1 MSNYF
6 EIQDEIDRYI
16 TDHPEK
22 TEEDIEWSLCDC
34 PNIFDPISC
43 DVHDYVKQDSLDE
56 MQVRNEI
63 YTRYYRAN
71 NNSKNQDVNQ
81 SSDSGVGVLFAI
93 MTVIGASFA
102 LYENIHII
110 LTIAYLILV
119 VLNIISH
126 IKIHEVDC
134 CSLSIWV
141 LSSLVGG
148 FIGFAPALSV
158 IIMVLDY
165 FFEIVVLFG

>member
-43 DVHDYVKQDSLDE
+43 DVHDYVKQDSLNE

-63 YTRYYRAN
+63 YTRYYLTN

-81 SSDSGVGVLFAI
+81 SSYSVGEVLIAILTAIGVSYL
-93 MTVIGASFA
+93 
-102 LYENIHII
+102 LYVKIHII
-110 LTIAYLILV
+110 LAIAFLILV

-165 FFEIVVLFG
+165 FFEIVLLFG

>member
-16 TDHPEK
+16 TNHSEK

-34 PNIFDPISC
+34 PDIFDPISC

-119 VLNIISH
+119 VLIIIRH
-126 IKIHEVDC
+126 ITMHEVDC
-134 CSLSIWV
+134 SFSICALSV
-141 LSSLVGG
+141 FVFG
-148 FIGFAPALSV
+148 FSYFHPALSV

>member
-16 TDHPEK
+16 TNHPEK

-43 DVHDYVKQDSLDE
+43 NVHDYVKQDPLNE

-93 MTVIGASFA
+93 MMVIGTSFA
-102 LYENIHII
+102 LYEKIHII

-119 VLNIISH
+119 VLIIIRH
-126 IKIHEVDC
+126 IKMHEVDC
-134 CSLSIWV
+134 SFSICALSAFV
-141 LSSLVGG
+141 FGSSY
-148 FIGFAPALSV
+148 FHPALSV

-165 FFEIVVLFG
+165 CFEIVVLFG

>member
-16 TDHPEK
+16 TNHPEK

-43 DVHDYVKQDSLDE
+43 DVHDYVKQDSLNE

-63 YTRYYRAN
+63 YTRYYLAN
-71 NNSKNQDVNQ
+71 NDSKNQDVNQ
-81 SSDSGVGVLFAI
+81 SSYSVGEVLIAILAAIGV
-93 MTVIGASFA
+93 SFL
-102 LYENIHII
+102 LYVKIHII
-110 LTIAYLILV
+110 LTIAFLILV

-126 IKIHEVDC
+126 IKMHEVDC

-165 FFEIVVLFG
+165 FFEIVLLFG